1 MARTGKSRAEIRDMM
16 DDETW
21 LFGDEIKEAGFVD
34 EIIKSSDADTDK
46 PAALAQAKV
55 KFNEMAAKL
64 SEKHDDLYMQQIAA
78 LIKIETSNAH
88 NPAPNAGKNTMEVQK
103 MTLNEFLSQNPA
115 AKNEYDAELSAK
127 FNAGKI
133 EGENAVKA
141 RIAKA
146 APFLMSDC
154 KYPNQIKDLAVGVI
168 KGEKSTEGLETAVAV
183 YDALAEKG
191 NSAAAADESAATAV
205 ATGQQPAAEPSKDG
219 VIRNEADLQAAIADA
234 KKSLGMEVK

>member
-1 MARTGKSRAEIRDMM
+1 
-16 DDETW
+16 
-21 LFGDEIKEAGFVD
+21 
-34 EIIKSSDADTDK
+34 
-46 PAALAQAKV
+46 
-55 KFNEMAAKL
+55 
-64 SEKHDDLYMQQIAA
+64 
-78 LIKIETSNAH
+78 
-88 NPAPNAGKNTMEVQK
+88 

-141 RIAKA
+141 RITKA
-146 APFLMSDC
+146 APYLMADC

-183 YDALAEKG
+183 YDALAEKS
-191 NSAAAADESAATAV
+191 NSEAAATESAAAAGVS
-205 ATGQQPAAEPSKDG
+205 GQQPPAEPSKDG
-219 VIRNEADLQAAIADA
+219 VIRGEADMMAAIADA